1 MMRGLFMKKLK
12 DFAEDTRKHGKLT
25 LAQRLAQPRY
35 TTADMLPN

>member
-12 DFAEDTRKHGKLT
+12 DFAEDTRKHSKLT

-35 TTADMLPN
+35 TTGDLLPN

>member
-25 LAQRLAQPRY
+25 LAQRLA
-35 TTADMLPN
+35 